1 MSIRSAVLGPL
12 FSAHLRGYEE
22 GVSKLMDRSVTLR
35 RRDLLYGSM
44 IQAGVDQIKLVLAD
58 ETTRP
63 VSELLRARIKAPKKA
78 DPMWGRCFIL
88 VYEAFEANRHA
99 SQAQGIPPEFHFLV
113 ELLYA
118 MHRRQN
124 MISFCGFPSPNS
136 IRLLPAELALPITG
150 LLQAFQI
157 LAPSLPNLRS
167 AELADVAR
175 FESVLASTMFVDYER
190 ASLAIEDSNHP
201 LTKTLK
207 GIQPTVERLVST
219 NERLLR
225 SKQVPLLLLSM
236 TAKLIDGV
244 FGALP
249 GKLAGVVADLAK
261 PFLVDGRRL
270 VIYDFSQTL
279 SESYLTGLRP
289 KRIRDHV

>member
-1 MSIRSAVLGPL
+1 VTIRSAVMGPL
-12 FSAHLRGYEE
+12 DSARLHGFETA
-22 GVSKLMDRSVTLR
+22 VSELMDRSFTLR

-58 ETTRP
+58 ETTSP

-88 VYEAFEANRHA
+88 VHEAFEANRKT
-99 SQAQGIPPEFHFLV
+99 SQAQAIPPEFLFLV
-113 ELLYA
+113 DLLYT

-124 MISFCGFPSPNS
+124 MISFVGFPSPNA
-136 IRLLPAELALPITG
+136 IRLLPAELALPIAS
-150 LLQAFQI
+150 LLQEFQN
-157 LAPSLPNLRS
+157 LSPSLPNLRS

-190 ASLAIEDSNHP
+190 ASLAIEDNNHS
-201 LTKTLK
+201 LTRTLE
-207 GIQPTVERLVST
+207 GIRPTVERLVSK

-225 SKQVPLLLLSM
+225 SKQVPLLLLSI

-249 GKLAGVVADLAK
+249 GKLAGVAADLAK

-270 VIYDFSQTL
+270 VIYDFSKTL
-279 SESYLTGLRP
+279 RESYLTGLA
-289 KRIRDHV
+289 